1 MHLPPFKGILALEV
15 VSRLGSVSKAADELN
30 LTVSAV
36 SHQIANLEDFV
47 GCKLFERSPRGLSLT
62 EVGVRFQRDI
72 SGALDLIA
80 HAAQHARSAEEIEVL
95 RIHLSPTFASLWL
108 MPRLPAFRALH
119 PDIRVQLS
127 ASHAEADFSRA
138 DVDLDIRYGVARWPN
153 LHVETLFTEKV
164 VPLVSPRLKEKLN
177 IKKPV
182 DLLTQDLIFSDVNL
196 VQWPRWFAANGVAEN
211 PSRYALS
218 FDRAYMVIDAAIQGL
233 GIALDSNRMAQ
244 TALNKGELVEVFEDD
259 MGIPVHAHH
268 LVYPKQHAQWPR
280 VEKFTSWLRQEAK
293 QCVNK

>member
-1 MHLPPFKGILALEV
+1 MHLPPFKGVLALEV

-62 EVGVRFQRDI
+62 EVGMRFQRDI

-80 HAAQHARSAEEIEVL
+80 HAAQHARSAEAIEVL

-119 PDIRVQLS
+119 PDIRVQLTS
-127 ASHAEADFSRA
+127 SHTEADFSRA

-153 LHVETLFTEKV
+153 LHVETIFTEKI
-164 VPLVSPRLKEKLN
+164 VPLINPRLKEKLK
-177 IKKPV
+177 IKKPA
-182 DLLTQDLIFSDVNL
+182 DLLIQDLIFSDVNL
-196 VQWPRWFAANGVAEN
+196 VQWPRWFAAHGVPEN

-233 GIALDSNRMAQ
+233 GVALDSNIMAQ
-244 TALNKGELVEVFEDD
+244 SALKRGELVEVFDQD
-259 MGIPVHAHH
+259 FGIPVHAHH
-268 LVYPKQHAQWPR
+268 LVYPIQHAQWPR
-280 VEKFTSWLRQEAK
+280 VEKFTNWLRSEAALTDS
-293 QCVNK
+293 

>member
-1 MHLPPFKGILALEV
+1 MHLPPFKGVLALEV

-62 EVGVRFQRDI
+62 EVGMRFQRDI

-80 HAAQHARSAEEIEVL
+80 HAAQHARSAEAIEVL

-119 PDIRVQLS
+119 PDIRVQLTS
-127 ASHAEADFSRA
+127 SHTEADFSRA

-153 LHVETLFTEKV
+153 LHVETIFTEKI
-164 VPLVSPRLKEKLN
+164 VPLINPRLKEKLK
-177 IKKPV
+177 IKTPA

-196 VQWPRWFAANGVAEN
+196 VQWPRWFAAHGVPEN

-233 GIALDSNRMAQ
+233 GVALDSNIMAQ
-244 TALNKGELVEVFEDD
+244 SALKRGELVEVFDQD
-259 MGIPVHAHH
+259 FGIPVHAHH
-268 LVYPKQHAQWPR
+268 LVYPIQHAQWPR
-280 VEKFTSWLRQEAK
+280 VEKFTNWLRSEAALTDS
-293 QCVNK
+293 

>member
-1 MHLPPFKGILALEV
+1 MHLPPFKGVLALEV

-36 SHQIANLEDFV
+36 SHQIANLEEFV

-62 EVGVRFQRDI
+62 EVGMRFQRDI

-80 HAAQHARSAEEIEVL
+80 HAAQHARSAEAIEVL

-119 PDIRVQLS
+119 PDIRVQLTS
-127 ASHAEADFSRA
+127 SHTEADFSRA

-153 LHVETLFTEKV
+153 LHVETIFTEKI
-164 VPLVSPRLKEKLN
+164 VPLISPRLKEKLK
-177 IKKPV
+177 IKTPA
-182 DLLTQDLIFSDVNL
+182 DLLQQDLIYSDVNL
-196 VQWPRWFAANGVAEN
+196 VQWPRWFAAYGVAEN
-211 PSRYALS
+211 PTRYALS

-233 GIALDSNRMAQ
+233 GIALDSNIMAQ
-244 TALNKGELVEVFEDD
+244 SALKRGELVEVFDKD
-259 MGIPVHAHH
+259 FGIPVHAHH
-268 LVYPKQHAQWPR
+268 LVYPTQHAQWPR
-280 VEKFTSWLRQEAK
+280 VEKFTAWLRSEA
-293 QCVNK
+293 N

>member
-1 MHLPPFKGILALEV
+1 MHLPPFKGVLALEV
-15 VSRLGSVSKAADELN
+15 VARLGSVSKAADELN

-62 EVGVRFQRDI
+62 AVGTRFQRDI
-72 SGALDLIA
+72 AGALDLIA
-80 HAAQHARSAEEIEVL
+80 HAAQHARSAEAIEVL

-138 DVDLDIRYGVARWPN
+138 DVDLDIRYGAARWPN
-153 LHVETLFTEKV
+153 LHVETIFTEHV
-164 VPLVSPRLKEKLN
+164 VPMISPKLKAQLN
-177 IKKPV
+177 IKKPS
-182 DLLTQDLIFSDVNL
+182 DLIRQDLIYSDVNL
-196 VQWPRWFAANGVAEN
+196 VQWPKWFAANGVAEN
-211 PSRYALS
+211 PLEYALS
-218 FDRAYMVIDAAIQGL
+218 FDRAYMVIDAAVHGL
-233 GIALDSNRMAQ
+233 GIALDSKRMAES
-244 TALNKGELVEVFEDD
+244 ALDNGSLVEVFEQDLS
-259 MGIPVHAHH
+259 IAVHAHH

-280 VEKFTSWLRQEAK
+280 VEKFTAWLRHEAAT
-293 QCVNK
+293 

>member
-1 MHLPPFKGILALEV
+1 MHLPPFKGVLALEV
-15 VSRLGSVSKAADELN
+15 VARLGSVSKAADELN

-62 EVGVRFQRDI
+62 AVGTRFQRDI
-72 SGALDLIA
+72 AGALDLIA
-80 HAAQHARSAEEIEVL
+80 HAAQHARSAEAIEVL

-138 DVDLDIRYGVARWPN
+138 DVDLDIRYGAARWPN
-153 LHVETLFTEKV
+153 LHVETIFTEHV
-164 VPLVSPRLKEKLN
+164 VPMISPKLKAQLN
-177 IKKPV
+177 IKKPS
-182 DLLTQDLIFSDVNL
+182 DLIRQDLIYSDVNL
-196 VQWPRWFAANGVAEN
+196 VQWPKWFAANGVAEN
-211 PSRYALS
+211 PLEYALS
-218 FDRAYMVIDAAIQGL
+218 FDRAYMVIDAAVHGL
-233 GIALDSNRMAQ
+233 GIALDSKRMAES
-244 TALNKGELVEVFEDD
+244 ALDNGSLVEVFEQDLS
-259 MGIPVHAHH
+259 IAVHAHH

-280 VEKFTSWLRQEAK
+280 VEKFTAWLRNEAAT
-293 QCVNK
+293 

>member
-1 MHLPPFKGILALEV
+1 MHLPPFKGVLALEV
-15 VSRLGSVSKAADELN
+15 VARLGSVSKAADELN

-62 EVGVRFQRDI
+62 AVGTRFQRDI
-72 SGALDLIA
+72 AGALDLIA
-80 HAAQHARSAEEIEVL
+80 HAAQHARSAEAIEVL

-138 DVDLDIRYGVARWPN
+138 DVDLDIRYGAARWPN
-153 LHVETLFTEKV
+153 LHVETIFTEHV
-164 VPLVSPRLKEKLN
+164 VPMISPKLKAQLN
-177 IKKPV
+177 IKKPS
-182 DLLTQDLIFSDVNL
+182 DLIGQDLIYSDVNL
-196 VQWPRWFAANGVAEN
+196 VQWPKWFAANGVAEN
-211 PSRYALS
+211 PLEYALS
-218 FDRAYMVIDAAIQGL
+218 FDRAYMVIDAAVHGL
-233 GIALDSNRMAQ
+233 GIALDSKRMAES
-244 TALNKGELVEVFEDD
+244 ALDNGSLVEVFEQDLS
-259 MGIPVHAHH
+259 IAVHAHH

-280 VEKFTSWLRQEAK
+280 VEKFTAWLRHEAAT
-293 QCVNK
+293 